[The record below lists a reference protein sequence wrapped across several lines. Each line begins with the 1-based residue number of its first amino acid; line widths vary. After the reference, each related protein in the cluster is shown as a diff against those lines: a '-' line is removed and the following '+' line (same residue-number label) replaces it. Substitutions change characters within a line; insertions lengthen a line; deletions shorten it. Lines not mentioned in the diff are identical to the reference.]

1 MTELLAALEAHDPD
15 RLLAALRSGADPN
28 LRSSDPPHWTPLH
41 AAIEELEN
49 DGSIDAIVLLLRH
62 GAQVDLRDGSGD
74 ATPLLMA
81 VFRGQLEAV
90 RLLLAAGAD
99 PGSVGAE
106 GDSPLRVAVER
117 GARDLAELLL
127 RAGADRTIDGAG
139 GPSGMSALGR
149 AAFHLDVAMIEL
161 LLRHGARPA
170 ALDADRR
177 TARDH
182 MPARTVSNLEAWDAA
197 AQRLG
202 QPSRDSSE

>member
-1 MTELLAALEAHDPD
+1 
-15 RLLAALRSGADPN
+15 
-28 LRSSDPPHWTPLH
+28 
-41 AAIEELEN
+41 
-49 DGSIDAIVLLLRH
+49 
-62 GAQVDLRDGSGD
+62 
-74 ATPLLMA
+74 MA

-106 GDSPLRVAVER
+106 GDSPLRFAVER

-149 AAFHLDVAMIEL
+149 AAFDLEVAMIDL
-161 LLRHGARPA
+161 LLRHGARPD
-170 ALDADRR
+170 ALDAGRR

-182 MPARTVSNLEAWDAA
+182 MPARTVSNLDAWDAA

-202 QPSRDSSE
+202 QPSGTAANDPVRAVATGVPSELNAALRCRGWQISPGVAANGRILRAAAPDNRGTRGARGPARR